1 MAIALAQQPR
11 KSIPDAHPVEVLTE
25 EECWAFLRGQ
35 ELGRLAFHHGD
46 GVEITPVNFAVA
58 GEHVVFRTGDGS
70 KFSDLVQDPMVAFE
84 VDSTAE
90 EVAESVVCRGVVIEL
105 SGEQAL
111 MTDQLRLRP
120 WVSTRKTHV
129 MAIRVTEIS
138 GRRFHLT
145 KPWAHMRP
153 E

>member
-1 MAIALAQQPR
+1 MIN
-11 KSIPDAHPVEVLTE
+11 PVEVLTE
-25 EECWAFLRGQ
+25 VDCWAILRSH
-35 ELGRLAFHHGD
+35 ELGRLAFHHGE
-46 GVEITPVNFAVA
+46 GLQITPVNFAVA
-58 GEHVVFRTGDGS
+58 GEHVVFRTADGA
-70 KFSDLVQDPMVAFE
+70 KFSDLVQDPQVAFE
-84 VDSTAE
+84 VDSSTD